1 MSIKITPKMFAALD
15 SKVQAA
21 ISSLVEV
28 KPKRVLSP
36 EHLAKLKAGR
46 ETKQALKRLAKL
58 ATAEDETLPESIPVI
73 ETVTVTVPETEPVAA
88 VEQKKRGPKP
98 LSTKTPEELAAHKAK
113 VAERKAEREA
123 KNLAEPVLPEPVLVV
138 ELDEVKPKRTL
149 SAEHLAKLK
158 AGREA
163 AKAKKLAASPEPLP
177 VAEPKPKRTLS
188 PEHLAKLK
196 AGREAAK
203 AKKPV
208 SPEAPRPT
216 IEIPLD
222 SVIPD
227 EPVVAEPVVA
237 EPVVAEPVVA
247 EPVVAEP
254 VVAEPVVA
262 EPVVTE
268 PVVSIPEEL
277 AAHKAAKVT
286 FKEPVTEVQPTVAEP
301 KKRGPKP
308 LASKTPEELL
318 AHKLKLEER
327 RAIRKNST
335 QLLPPPLFKL
345 KSA

>member
-73 ETVTVTVPETEPVAA
+73 ESVAVTVPEPVAA

-98 LSTKTPEELAAHKAK
+98 LASKTPEELATHKAR

-138 ELDEVKPKRTL
+138 ELAEVKPKRTL

-203 AKKPV
+203 SKKPV

-247 EPVVAEP
+247 EPVVA
-254 VVAEPVVA
+254 
-262 EPVVTE
+262 E

-335 QLLPPPLFKL
+335 ELLPPPLFKL

>member
-21 ISSLVEV
+21 ISSLVQV
-28 KPKRVLSP
+28 KPKRTVSP
-36 EHLAKLKAGR
+36 EQLAAMKAGR
-46 ETKQALKRLAKL
+46 EAAKL
-58 ATAEDETLPESIPVI
+58 KKTLK
-73 ETVTVTVPETEPVAA
+73 TEEL

-98 LSTKTPEELAAHKAK
+98 LASKTPEELAAHKTR
-113 VAERKAEREA
+113 VAERKAERKA
-123 KNLAEPVLPEPVLVV
+123 KKLVEPVLPEAVPAPEPVA
-138 ELDEVKPKRTL
+138 EAKPTEAKPKRAL

-163 AKAKKLAASPEPLP
+163 AKAKKLAAAPEPLP

-216 IEIPLD
+216 IDIPLD
-222 SVIPD
+222 SVVPD
-227 EPVVAEPVVA
+227 EPVVV
-237 EPVVAEPVVA
+237 
-247 EPVVAEP
+247 
-254 VVAEPVVA
+254 
-262 EPVVTE
+262 E
-268 PVVSIPEEL
+268 PVVSIIPEEL
-277 AAHKAAKVT
+277 AADKAPKVT
-286 FKEPVTEVQPTVAEP
+286 FKEPVTEVQPTEVQPTEVQPTVAGP

-327 RAIRKNST
+327 RAIRKGT
-335 QLLPPPLFKL
+335 TELLPLPLFKL

>member
-1 MSIKITPKMFAALD
+1 MSIKITPKMFATLD
-15 SKVQAA
+15 SNVQAA
-21 ISSLVEV
+21 ISSLFLAKPVAEV
-28 KPKRVLSP
+28 KAKRVLSS

-46 ETKQALKRLAKL
+46 EANQALKRLAKL
-58 ATAEDETLPESIPVI
+58 AAAEDAALPESIPLV
-73 ETVTVTVPETEPVAA
+73 ETVVVTVPEPVAP

-98 LSTKTPEELAAHKAK
+98 LASKTPEELAAHKTR
-113 VAERKAEREA
+113 VAERKA
-123 KNLAEPVLPEPVLVV
+123 KKLVEPVLPETVLPEPVLVV
-138 ELDEVKPKRTL
+138 ELAEVKPKRAL

-163 AKAKKLAASPEPLP
+163 AKAKKLAAAPEPLP

-216 IEIPLD
+216 IDIPLD
-222 SVIPD
+222 SLVPD
-227 EPVVAEPVVA
+227 EPVVV
-237 EPVVAEPVVA
+237 
-247 EPVVAEP
+247 
-254 VVAEPVVA
+254 
-262 EPVVTE
+262 E
-268 PVVSIPEEL
+268 PVVSIIPEEL
-277 AAHKAAKVT
+277 AADKAPKVT
-286 FKEPVTEVQPTVAEP
+286 FKEPVTEVQPTEVQPTEVQPTEVQPTEVQPTEVQPTVAGP

-327 RAIRKNST
+327 RAIRKNAT
-335 QLLPPPLFKL
+335 ELLPLPLFKL

>member
-1 MSIKITPKMFAALD
+1 MSIKITPKMFATLD
-15 SKVQAA
+15 SNVQAA

-58 ATAEDETLPESIPVI
+58 AAAEDETLPESIPVI
-73 ETVTVTVPETEPVAA
+73 ESVAVTVPEPVAP

-98 LSTKTPEELAAHKAK
+98 LASKTPEELATHKTR
-113 VAERKAEREA
+113 VAER
-123 KNLAEPVLPEPVLVV
+123 
-138 ELDEVKPKRTL
+138 
-149 SAEHLAKLK
+149 K

-163 AKAKKLAASPEPLP
+163 AKAKKLAAAPEPLP

-216 IEIPLD
+216 IDIPLD
-222 SVIPD
+222 SLVPD
-227 EPVVAEPVVA
+227 EPVVV
-237 EPVVAEPVVA
+237 
-247 EPVVAEP
+247 
-254 VVAEPVVA
+254 
-262 EPVVTE
+262 E
-268 PVVSIPEEL
+268 PVVSIIPEEL
-277 AAHKAAKVT
+277 AADKAPKVT
-286 FKEPVTEVQPTVAEP
+286 FKEPVTEVQPTEVQPTELQPTEVQPTEVQPTVAGP

-327 RAIRKNST
+327 RAIRKNAT
-335 QLLPPPLFKL
+335 ELLPLPLFKL

>member
-15 SKVQAA
+15 SNVQAA
-21 ISSLVEV
+21 ISSLFLAKPVAEV
-28 KPKRVLSP
+28 KAKRVLSS

-46 ETKQALKRLAKL
+46 EANQELKRLAKL
-58 ATAEDETLPESIPVI
+58 AAAEDAALPESIPLV
-73 ETVTVTVPETEPVAA
+73 ETVFVTVPEP

-98 LSTKTPEELAAHKAK
+98 LASKTPEELAAHKTR

-123 KNLAEPVLPEPVLVV
+123 KKLVETVLPEPVLPEPVLVV
-138 ELDEVKPKRTL
+138 ELAEVKPKRIL
-149 SAEHLAKLK
+149 SPEHLAKLK

-163 AKAKKLAASPEPLP
+163 AKAKKLTAAPEPLP

-203 AKKPV
+203 SKKAV

-216 IEIPLD
+216 IDIPLD
-222 SVIPD
+222 SVVPD
-227 EPVVAEPVVA
+227 EPVVV
-237 EPVVAEPVVA
+237 
-247 EPVVAEP
+247 
-254 VVAEPVVA
+254 
-262 EPVVTE
+262 E
-268 PVVSIPEEL
+268 PVVSIIPEEL
-277 AAHKAAKVT
+277 AAHKAPKVT
-286 FKEPVTEVQPTVAEP
+286 FKEPVTEVQPTEVQPIVAEP

-318 AHKLKLEER
+318 VHKLKLEER
-327 RAIRKNST
+327 RAIRKNT
-335 QLLPPPLFKL
+335 TELLPLPLFKL

>member
-58 ATAEDETLPESIPVI
+58 AAAEDETLPESIPVI
-73 ETVTVTVPETEPVAA
+73 ESVAVTVPEPVAP
-88 VEQKKRGPKP
+88 VEQKKRGPKS
-98 LSTKTPEELAAHKAK
+98 LASKTPEELAAHKTR
-113 VAERKAEREA
+113 VAERKAERKA
-123 KNLAEPVLPEPVLVV
+123 KKLVETVLPEPVLVV
-138 ELDEVKPKRTL
+138 ELAEVKPKRAL

-163 AKAKKLAASPEPLP
+163 AKAKKLAAAPEPLP

-216 IEIPLD
+216 IDIPLD
-222 SVIPD
+222 SLVPD
-227 EPVVAEPVVA
+227 EPVVV
-237 EPVVAEPVVA
+237 
-247 EPVVAEP
+247 
-254 VVAEPVVA
+254 
-262 EPVVTE
+262 E
-268 PVVSIPEEL
+268 PVVSIIPEEL
-277 AAHKAAKVT
+277 AAEKAPKVT
-286 FKEPVTEVQPTVAEP
+286 FKEPVTEVQPTEVQPTEVQPTVAGP

-327 RAIRKNST
+327 RAIRKNAT
-335 QLLPPPLFKL
+335 ELLPLPLFKL

>member
-1 MSIKITPKMFAALD
+1 MSIKITPKMFATLD
-15 SKVQAA
+15 SNVQAA

-73 ETVTVTVPETEPVAA
+73 ESVAVTVPETEPVAA

-98 LSTKTPEELAAHKAK
+98 LASKTPEELATHKAR

-138 ELDEVKPKRTL
+138 ELAEVKPKRTL

-163 AKAKKLAASPEPLP
+163 AKAKKLAASPEPEP
-177 VAEPKPKRTLS
+177 EPKPKRTLS

-203 AKKPV
+203 SKKPV

-227 EPVVAEPVVA
+227 

-335 QLLPPPLFKL
+335 QLLPLLPLFKL

>member
-21 ISSLVEV
+21 ISSLVQV
-28 KPKRVLSP
+28 KPKRTVSP
-36 EHLAKLKAGR
+36 EQLAAMKAGR
-46 ETKQALKRLAKL
+46 EAAKL
-58 ATAEDETLPESIPVI
+58 KKTLK
-73 ETVTVTVPETEPVAA
+73 TEEL

-98 LSTKTPEELAAHKAK
+98 LASKTPEELAAHKTR

-123 KNLAEPVLPEPVLVV
+123 KKLVETVLPEPVLVV
-138 ELDEVKPKRTL
+138 ELAEVKPKRAL

-163 AKAKKLAASPEPLP
+163 AKAKKLAAAPEPLP

-203 AKKPV
+203 AKKAV

-216 IEIPLD
+216 IDIPLD
-222 SVIPD
+222 SLVPD
-227 EPVVAEPVVA
+227 EPVVV
-237 EPVVAEPVVA
+237 
-247 EPVVAEP
+247 
-254 VVAEPVVA
+254 
-262 EPVVTE
+262 E
-268 PVVSIPEEL
+268 PVVSIIPEEL
-277 AAHKAAKVT
+277 AADKAPKVT
-286 FKEPVTEVQPTVAEP
+286 FKEPVTEVQPTEVQPTEVQPTEVQPTVAGP

-327 RAIRKNST
+327 RAIRKNAT
-335 QLLPPPLFKL
+335 ELLPLPLFKL